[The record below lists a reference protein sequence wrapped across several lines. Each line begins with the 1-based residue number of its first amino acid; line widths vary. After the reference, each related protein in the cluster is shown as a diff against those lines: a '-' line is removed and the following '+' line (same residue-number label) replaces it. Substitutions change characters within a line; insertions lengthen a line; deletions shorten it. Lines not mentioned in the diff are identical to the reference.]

1 MKKLFF
7 TIFSF
12 FLITPVLAQGDLGL
26 GAAASE
32 AGLQKKTV
40 ASLPTD
46 IGSLVGYILSLVGIL
61 FFILTIYG
69 GVLWM
74 TSRGNDEQQGKA
86 KKVITGALIG
96 LLIVFASYAI
106 PNYVLGLL

>member
-1 MKKLFF
+1 M
-7 TIFSF
+7 
-12 FLITPVLAQGDLGL
+12 V
-26 GAAASE
+26 
-32 AGLQKKTV
+32 
-40 ASLPTD
+40 
-46 IGSLVGYILSLVGIL
+46 
-61 FFILTIYG
+61 